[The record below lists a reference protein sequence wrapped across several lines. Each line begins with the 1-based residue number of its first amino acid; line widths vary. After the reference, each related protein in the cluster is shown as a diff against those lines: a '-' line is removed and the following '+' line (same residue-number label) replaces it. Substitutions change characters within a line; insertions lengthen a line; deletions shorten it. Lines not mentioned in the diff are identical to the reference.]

1 MYELGKAVKK
11 VKTCVMQVG
20 ICASVRPKRNTC
32 PLVPRGC
39 YIAYQTLY
47 LHVIFVFI
55 IYSPSVTWTFCQH
68 FALMYSSRFAQH
80 HSSSIYFNFQCIV
93 CVWKKKH
100 QNCRILSPNLFAWP
114 FPMHQKTAAC
124 IFPYLAFWQALT
136 RFSISRGN
144 GPFFSISSWRIE
156 CSFLEMFLI
165 VKILKKRFSFSSRN
179 SRFLRKFLFL
189 FSIEWDFANRFS
201 SQESKFSSMWR
212 R

>member
-80 HSSSIYFNFQCIV
+80 DFSSIYFNFPMQCL
-93 CVWKKKH
+93 CLKEKH

-136 RFSISRGN
+136 IFSISSGN

-156 CSFLEMFLI
+156 YSGLSRFWRKNSRSPL
-165 VKILKKRFSFSSRN
+165 KIQDFEENFSFSSWLN
-179 SRFLRKFLFL
+179 
-189 FSIEWDFANRFS
+189 
-201 SQESKFSSMWR
+201 
-212 R
+212 